1 MSWVNVLMLTAS
13 IPTFDSKGTKK
24 AGKEVSPDELAQKLT
39 KG

>member
-13 IPTFDSKGTKK
+13 IPTYETKGSKK
-24 AGKEVSPDELAQKLT
+24 AGKDVSPDELARKLM